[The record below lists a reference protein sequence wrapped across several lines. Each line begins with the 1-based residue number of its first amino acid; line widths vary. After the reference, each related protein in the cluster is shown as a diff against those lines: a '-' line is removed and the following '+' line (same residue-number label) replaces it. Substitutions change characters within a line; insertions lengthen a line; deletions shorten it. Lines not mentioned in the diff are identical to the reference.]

1 MRKITGTLVTGL
13 LLAGLTLNFNACT
26 EQSPFSPAKND
37 VDAAITTLAKKGKKD
52 KDKSTDENKD
62 ENQDQNDGY
71 AFSGSTTLKFKKG
84 AYKGGKIK
92 LRQGSM
98 LTIPKN
104 SLTPPPGTPAGAN
117 VTITMNVELVNSELI
132 FTFGPH
138 GCQFDPP
145 AELRI
150 DYGDLGVELP
160 ALYYIENGEYVKQ
173 SPDHIDT
180 KGKFMLLRFDHFSRY
195 AVAWSN

>member
-1 MRKITGTLVTGL
+1 MKKSRNFIPSLTTAALVTGL
-13 LLAGLTLNFNACT
+13 ALTFNACT
-26 EQSPFSPAKND
+26 EQSPLAPAENGA
-37 VDAAITTLAKKGKKD
+37 DASITTLAKKSHKD
-52 KDKSTDENKD
+52 KKGHKDKN
-62 ENQDQNDGY
+62 Y
-71 AFSGSTTLKFKKG
+71 AVSGSTTLKFKKR

-92 LRQGSM
+92 LDQGSK
-98 LTIPKN
+98 LTIAKN
-104 SLTPPPGTPAGAN
+104 SLTPPPGTPAGAK
-117 VTITMNVELVNSELI
+117 VTITMNVELVNGELI

-160 ALYYIENGEYVKQ
+160 TLYYVENGEYVKQ
-173 SPDHIDT
+173 APDHVDT
-180 KGKFMLLRFDHFSRY
+180 KGKFMLLHFDHFSRY

>member
-1 MRKITGTLVTGL
+1 MKKSRNFISSLTAAALVTGL
-13 LLAGLTLNFNACT
+13 ALTFNAC
-26 EQSPFSPAKND
+26 EQSPVAPGEND
-37 VDAAITTLAKKGKKD
+37 ADASITTLAKRGHKD
-52 KDKSTDENKD
+52 KNKD
-62 ENQDQNDGY
+62 KKQDDGY
-71 AFSGSTTLKFKKG
+71 AFSGSKTLKFKKR

-92 LRQGSM
+92 LDQGSK
-98 LTIPKN
+98 LTIAKN
-104 SLTPPPGTPAGAN
+104 SLTPPPGTPKGAK
-117 VTITMNVELVNSELI
+117 VTITMNAELVNGELI

-160 ALYYIENGEYVKQ
+160 ALYYIENGEYVEQ
-173 SPDHIDT
+173 TPDHVDT
-180 KGKFMLLRFDHFSRY
+180 QGKFMLLHFDHFSRY